1 MPTCT
6 LTSLRPISHKI
17 QQPATMQT
25 RPKPIITNTNTSFTL
40 PKPVPVPRRKRQR
53 SDAAP
58 SIAQGLNTGSKRA
71 RDEFF
76 DALVAGNPSAKD
88 IIITRTIEGPD
99 DLEKPE
105 LLRCFDLLHACG
117 RATQPD
123 ATLSTSRKSIEGFLE
138 AIFNGWK
145 PGGGT
150 VASGEKMVKPE
161 LDIHVDAE
169 VVAGNICGEPS
180 PSPQL

>member
-1 MPTCT
+1 
-6 LTSLRPISHKI
+6 LRPSSHNII

-25 RPKPIITNTNTSFTL
+25 RSTHIIANTNSSCTL
-40 PKPVPVPRRKRQR
+40 PNPVAVPPRKRQR
-53 SDAAP
+53 SDAP
-58 SIAQGLNTGSKRA
+58 LSVTQGLNTGSKRA

-88 IIITRTIEGPD
+88 IIITRTIDGPD

-123 ATLSTSRKSIEGFLE
+123 ATLSTTRKSIEGFLE
-138 AIFNGWK
+138 AIFNGWN
-145 PGGGT
+145 PRGGT
-150 VASGEKMVKPE
+150 AASGEKVVKPE
-161 LDIHVDAE
+161 LDVHVDAE
-169 VVAGNICGEPS
+169 VVAGNIC
-180 PSPQL
+180 